1 MQNYFIIFNP
11 SEHQHELIMLPF
23 SDELSAL
30 QSCVNGHIEH
40 LLFEELSEHY
50 IDCWINEDGKHL
62 KLKPS
67 LVFYHDGK
75 LLDLVVGP
83 LVFTRYDDYG
93 ETYGLTDIDLRIIA
107 EWLNDK
113 RCMQYTDRDNGK
125 SWIIPV
131 VDV

>member
-11 SEHQHELIMLPF
+11 SENQNELTTVPF
-23 SDELSAL
+23 SDELTDL

-40 LLFEELSEHY
+40 LMFEELRRHY
-50 IDCWINEDGKHL
+50 IDCWINEEGKLL
-62 KLKPS
+62 KMKAS
-67 LVFYHDGK
+67 LVFYHDGSMV
-75 LLDLVVGP
+75 DLVVGP
-83 LVFTRYDDYG
+83 LVFTRFDDYG

-113 RCMQYTDRDNGK
+113 RCMSYTDPGTGK
-125 SWIIPV
+125 TWIVPV